1 MAKVK
6 NPFDKA
12 YKEMVAEIE
21 KAEGIV
27 EMVKV
32 YRDHCNDLE
41 RKLDRLSTLISGG
54 VIVDDQT
61 K

>member
-1 MAKVK
+1 MKKVK

-12 YKEMVAEIE
+12 YQEMVAEIE
-21 KAEGIV
+21 KAEIIV
-27 EMVKV
+27 DLVKV
-32 YRDHCNDLE
+32 YRDYCDELE

-54 VIVDDQT
+54 VMVDDQA